1 MAIKIF
7 IDQGHNPGS
16 INGGASANRLNE
28 ATINYQVGTY
38 LLHFLQNDQRFEV
51 MCSRISSTQI
61 LGVNAA
67 TSLQERVNMANNWNA
82 DYFLSIHCN
91 SNPNPSIQGS
101 EIYVYQIPSTAYNLA
116 QIILKNIVNLL
127 GIADNL
133 VRSNSNLYVLRATQM
148 PALLIELGYLTNI
161 QDATLLFS
169 NQFLFAY
176 AIYRGILEYFNIKK
190 TDIDLNIR

>member
-7 IDQGHNPGS
+7 IDQGHNQGS
-16 INGGASANRLNE
+16 INGGASANSLNE

-133 VRSNSNLYVLRATQM
+133 VRSNSNLYVLRATKM

-176 AIYRGILEYFNIKK
+176 AIYRGILEYFQYQEN
-190 TDIDLNIR
+190 

>member
-16 INGGASANRLNE
+16 INGGASANSLNE

-133 VRSNSNLYVLRATQM
+133 VRSNSNLYVLRATKM

-176 AIYRGILEYFNIKK
+176 AIYRGILEYFQYQEN
-190 TDIDLNIR
+190 

>member
-1 MAIKIF
+1 
-7 IDQGHNPGS
+7 
-16 INGGASANRLNE
+16 
-28 ATINYQVGTY
+28 
-38 LLHFLQNDQRFEV
+38 
-51 MCSRISSTQI
+51 
-61 LGVNAA
+61 
-67 TSLQERVNMANNWNA
+67 MANNWNA

-176 AIYRGILEYFNIKK
+176 AIYRGILEYFQYQEN
-190 TDIDLNIR
+190 